1 MITTDVL
8 LYSYQCLDDF
18 SKGHQSILFQASG
31 VSGPMPSSPF
41 FSTSP
46 FFPPVHSS
54 HFRVLILLCVY
65 FVESVR
71 YSPLQS
77 PGIRSQLV
85 LCGQLQ
91 GRIWRSYFNEKQ
103 VTNTLHTLTR
113 FYRPIV
119 CMLMSFLK
127 VNADSS
133 RLTVFLCECSSP
145 ARQASATSR

>member
-1 MITTDVL
+1 MISAKVTSLFFVPSFWSIRPDAIQSIFL
-8 LYSYQCLDDF
+8 N
-18 SKGHQSILFQASG
+18 QSIL
-31 VSGPMPSSPF
+31 P
-41 FSTSP
+41 TSP
-46 FFPPVHSS
+46 FFTFSS
-54 HFRVLILLCVY
+54 TDIAMCLFLLK
-65 FVESVR
+65 R
-71 YSPLQS
+71 QISPLQS
-77 PGIRSQLV
+77 PGIRSQLE

-91 GRIWRSYFNEKQ
+91 GWFWRSYFNEKQ

>member
-8 LYSYQCLDDF
+8 IYSYQCLDDF
-18 SKGHQSILFQASG
+18 SKGHQSILFKASG
-31 VSGPMPSSPF
+31 VYGPMPFQSISFLIQSILHISSTDIAMCLF
-41 FSTSP
+41 
-46 FFPPVHSS
+46 
-54 HFRVLILLCVY
+54 LLK
-65 FVESVR
+65 R
-71 YSPLQS
+71 QISPLQS
-77 PGIRSQLV
+77 PGIRSQLE

-91 GRIWRSYFNEKQ
+91 GWFWRSYFNEKQ